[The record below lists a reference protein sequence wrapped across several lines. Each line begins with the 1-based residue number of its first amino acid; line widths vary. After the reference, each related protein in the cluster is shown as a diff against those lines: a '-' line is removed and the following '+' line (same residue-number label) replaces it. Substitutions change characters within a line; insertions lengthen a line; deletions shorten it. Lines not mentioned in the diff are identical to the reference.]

1 MFSSWPGLTR
11 PSRSGRQTLGAGS
24 PGYAARPGE
33 GADVTQL
40 LQLDL
45 GADLLEGRLDLLGL
59 VLADAL
65 LDGLRRTLDEVLG
78 LFEAE
83 ARDGA
88 DFLDDLDLLVAD
100 AGEDDRELGLLLGGR
115 SGGAGSRAG
124 RNRDGGGGGD
134 APLLLEELREL
145 GGLENG
151 QRRQVVDDLGKISH
165 GFDPSVCSVR

>member
-1 MFSSWPGLTR
+1 MGSSRDPDCNARRPGAPDGYDGPGQEARDRRIMFSSWPGLTR
-11 PSRSGRQTLGAGS
+11 PSRSGRHALGAGP
-24 PGYAARPGE
+24 PGFAALPGD

-45 GADLLEGRLDLLGL
+45 GADLLEGGLD
-59 VLADAL
+59 
-65 LDGLRRTLDEVLG
+65 
-78 LFEAE
+78 
-83 ARDGA
+83 
-88 DFLDDLDLLVAD
+88 
-100 AGEDDRELGLLLGGR
+100 LLGGR

-151 QRRQVVDDLGKISH
+151 QRRQVVDDLGQISH
-165 GFDPSVCSVR
+165 G